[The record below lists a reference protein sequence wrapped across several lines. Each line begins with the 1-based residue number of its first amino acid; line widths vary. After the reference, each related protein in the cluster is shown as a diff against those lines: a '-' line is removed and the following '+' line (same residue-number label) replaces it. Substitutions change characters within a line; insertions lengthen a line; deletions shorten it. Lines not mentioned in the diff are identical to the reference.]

1 MLRNCFDFPHIQFR
15 VIEKGR
21 SNFGGNRVGLWDEE
35 WRDRAGFKCYNVLK
49 WGGVKSCAV
58 KAVNSVNRGE
68 NIDVLEYKILIIKWS
83 SIDEMPYWKRTE
95 IVLSSIADLT
105 GFILR

>member
-1 MLRNCFDFPHIQFR
+1 M
-15 VIEKGR
+15 
-21 SNFGGNRVGLWDEE
+21 
-35 WRDRAGFKCYNVLK
+35 
-49 WGGVKSCAV
+49 GGVKSCAV

>member
-1 MLRNCFDFPHIQFR
+1 M
-15 VIEKGR
+15 
-21 SNFGGNRVGLWDEE
+21 
-35 WRDRAGFKCYNVLK
+35 
-49 WGGVKSCAV
+49 GGVKSCTV

>member
-1 MLRNCFDFPHIQFR
+1 M
-15 VIEKGR
+15 G
-21 SNFGGNRVGLWDEE
+21 
-35 WRDRAGFKCYNVLK
+35 
-49 WGGVKSCAV
+49 GGVKSCTV

-68 NIDVLEYKILIIKWS
+68 SIDVLECKILIIKWS
-83 SIDEMPYWKRTE
+83 GIDEMPYWKRTE